1 MTDKSPP
8 AFPTKMPI
16 IHEAANSFPG
26 MSLRDYFA
34 GQVLAGLS
42 AHKDSDELTI
52 MNAVRL
58 CYKMADAMIAERNKN
73 D

>member
-8 AFPTKMPI
+8 AFPIPI
-16 IHEAANSFPG
+16 GGGKHYQG
-26 MSLRDYFA
+26 MSLRDYYA